1 MNILS
6 CFSITCSKNEK
17 MKAKECERTTGK
29 WEQTC
34 HVYSVFLFTDT
45 AFSDGTHLQ
54 TLCNLLESILAPQ
67 PSPPKKKQKKKQQL
81 PSKKK
86 KKEKKKSVRR
96 RNPYCH
102 HILCHKHPDKQ
113 SAQSCKQENTQ
124 FFADQSLLLSAL
136 FCLISLFSF
145 LWCLIQYLSLLTV
158 LREVWQTDWKH
169 NHWWMDTH
177 YMQTQIFI
185 IPRHPPKKINCGL
198 MQSHQQASSIFH
210 TVIIPCTMLLPCQR
224 SECCQ
229 VFSWFT
235 TVVQWK

>member
-67 PSPPKKKQKKKQQL
+67 PSPKKKKQKKKQQL

-86 KKEKKKSVRR
+86 KKKKRKRVWGEEIHTVITSSVT
-96 RNPYCH
+96 
-102 HILCHKHPDKQ
+102 
-113 SAQSCKQENTQ
+113 NTQ
-124 FFADQSLLLSAL
+124 TNKAHRVVNRKTHSFSLINPSYCQPCSAW
-136 FCLISLFSF
+136 SLFS
-145 LWCLIQYLSLLTV
+145 
-158 LREVWQTDWKH
+158 
-169 NHWWMDTH
+169 
-177 YMQTQIFI
+177 
-185 IPRHPPKKINCGL
+185 P
-198 MQSHQQASSIFH
+198 
-210 TVIIPCTMLLPCQR
+210 
-224 SECCQ
+224 
-229 VFSWFT
+229 FSG
-235 TVVQWK
+235 V